1 MSDDCLFAGIDVSKK
16 KLNLAVRLG
25 QKKYRDSTFPNTDR
39 GIKRLIDRLLS
50 IAPASRIV
58 LEPTGRHHIAVLHA
72 LAETEG
78 CEAMPVN
85 PYQARK
91 FQEGRGGR
99 VKNDGLDARSL
110 ADMASQLDH
119 DGKFRVF
126 VPPAE
131 NVRLLQLLGRQVAVH
146 VGIRSKAR
154 CRISSFP
161 PDDPIN
167 ALSIASNE
175 DIVEFHQLKVDQ
187 LLDQMLAIVME
198 DERLTEIYG
207 LLTQIKGIGKQSA
220 LQLMGELLVLPEGM
234 GARQWTAVAGLDPRT
249 NQSGASNLPA
259 RISKMGN
266 RYLKQILYMLAL
278 TTTQFDPQIKTYY
291 EQLHTRKKSKQLSL
305 VVVMRRLLCGIWHM
319 LNRMETFDSA
329 KCFAVK
335 SS

>member
-16 KLNLAVRLG
+16 MLNLSVRLDK
-25 QKKYRDSTFPNTDR
+25 KKYRAASFPNSER

-50 IAPASRIV
+50 IAPSSRTA

-85 PYQARK
+85 PRQARK

-99 VKNDGLDARSL
+99 GKNDGLDARSL

-119 DGKFRVF
+119 DGKFLVF

-131 NVRLLQLLGRQVAVH
+131 NVRQLQLLGRQVAVH
-146 VGIRSKAR
+146 VGIRSKAT
-154 CRISSFP
+154 CRIKSFP

-175 DIVEFHQLKVDQ
+175 DIVEFHQMKVDQ
-187 LLDQMLAIVME
+187 LLDEMLQIVME

-207 LLTQIKGIGKQSA
+207 LLTQIRGIGKQSA
-220 LQLMGELLVLPEGM
+220 LQLMGELLVLPKGM

-249 NQSGASNLPA
+249 NQSGMSNLPA
-259 RISKMGN
+259 RISRMGN
-266 RYLKQILYMLAL
+266 RYLRQILYMMAMN
-278 TTTQFDPQIKTYY
+278 TTQFDPQIKMYY
-291 EQLHTRKKSKQLSL
+291 EQFHTKKGSKQLTL

-319 LNRMETFDSA
+319 LNQMEPFDST
-329 KCFAVK
+329 KCFAVRSK
-335 SS
+335 